1 MSFLSMT
8 QIEDAFHEVVPAFLK
23 KPFAVSELVDAIGR
37 KLSADDSSRDRL
49 ERETELL
56 LTGRDD
62 LFYTPETCYPK
73 ADFFRGTTFRIVPG
87 EAERKRNILLYGAR
101 FAPFCRADI
110 FPDEYALRYGRKK
123 CRTVS
128 VSLPFSQLVP
138 SFMLWGRTGLID
150 CLAAESNEN
159 LTALRSSRDVDHV
172 PMTVTAFDLTYFYR
186 ETGFRKGDAIL
197 ASVVNWETGSFRLEY
212 APAPEIP
219 DRKAEDRFLLD
230 LEGALLSVCRE
241 KGEAMEIPEQIADAY
256 LQAFLDGND
265 LRKRPVLSM
274 DEYPERMREIA
285 IRRDGPDW
293 ILVPADSTDEPGMAA
308 GFTSS
313 GESDDASFSSDH
325 DHECS
330 CGHDHGH
337 DHECSCGHDHDH
349 GHDHECTC
357 GHDHDHG
364 HEAGQVLPEHFS
376 VSAGTIESLEAILAE
391 REAFLDPAELHAGIL
406 DALANGVEKFEDH
419 LSSVLSLLDV
429 QFADDAQE
437 TAFRNFLE
445 EEWETIGEMY
455 DPSLEMERSP
465 LRSRLLEL
473 SEQRADAARRLV
485 GVFRERKQDIPENMA
500 RAVTRLHR
508 DLSET
513 LSVFRV
519 DTPLPEGEARE
530 QLELRVEDLED
541 AWEELAE
548 RIDALIGPGD
558 DRADDPAPKK

>member
-8 QIEDAFHEVVPAFLK
+8 QIENAFHEVIPAFLK
-23 KPFAVSELVDAIGR
+23 KPFAVSELVDSIGR
-37 KLSADDSSRDRL
+37 KLSADESSRDRL

-56 LTGRDD
+56 LAGCSD

-101 FAPFCRADI
+101 FAPFCKADI

-128 VSLPFSQLVP
+128 VTLPFSQLVP

-172 PMTVTAFDLTYFYR
+172 PMTVTAFDLTDFYR
-186 ETGFRKGDAIL
+186 ETKFRRGDAIL
-197 ASVVNWETGSFRLEY
+197 ATVVNWDTGSFRLEY
-212 APAPEIP
+212 APAPEVP

-230 LEGALLSVCRE
+230 LEGALLHVCRE
-241 KGEAMEIPEQIADAY
+241 GGEAMEIPEQITDAY

-265 LRKRPVLSM
+265 LRKRPVLSL
-274 DEYPERMREIA
+274 DEYPDRMREIA

-308 GFTSS
+308 GFASEENEDEEVS
-313 GESDDASFSSDH
+313 G
-325 DHECS
+325 
-330 CGHDHGH
+330 HGH

-349 GHDHECTC
+349 DHECSC
-357 GHDHDHG
+357 GHDHDHD
-364 HEAGQVLPEHFS
+364 HAAGPVRPEHFS
-376 VSAGTIESLEAILAE
+376 ISAGTLESLEAILAE
-391 REAFLDPAELHAGIL
+391 REAFLDPAELHAGML
-406 DALANGVEKFEDH
+406 DSLANGVEKFEDH
-419 LSSVLSLLDV
+419 LSGVLSLLDMK
-429 QFADDAQE
+429 FADDAQE

-445 EEWETIGEMY
+445 EEWETVGELY
-455 DPSLEMERSP
+455 NPALEMEKSP

-485 GVFRERKQDIPENMA
+485 ETFRERKQNIPEDTA
-500 RAVTRLHR
+500 RAVARLHR
-508 DLSET
+508 DLSDT

-519 DTPLPEGEARE
+519 ELPLPESEEARE

-541 AWEELAE
+541 AWEELSE
-548 RIDALIGPGD
+548 RIDALIGTGEEGD
-558 DRADDPAPKK
+558 APAPEK

>member
-1 MSFLSMT
+1 MPFLSMT
-8 QIEDAFHEVVPAFLK
+8 QIENAFHEVIPDFLK
-23 KPFAVSELVDAIGR
+23 KPFAVSELVDAIGN
-37 KLSADDSSRDRL
+37 KLSADDSSRERL

-56 LTGRDD
+56 LAGRDD

-73 ADFFRGTTFRIVPG
+73 ADFFRGATFRIVPG
-87 EAERKRNILLYGAR
+87 EAERKQNILLYGAR

-110 FPDEYALRYGRKK
+110 FPDEYAIRYGRKK

-128 VSLPFSQLVP
+128 VTLPFAQLVP

-159 LTALRSSRDVDHV
+159 LAALRSARDVDHV
-172 PMTVTAFDLTYFYR
+172 PMTVTGFDLTDFYR
-186 ETGFRKGDAIL
+186 ETGFRKGDAIIVT
-197 ASVVNWETGSFRLEY
+197 VVNWETGSFRLDY

-219 DRKAEDRFLLD
+219 DRKEEERFLLD
-230 LEGALLSVCRE
+230 LEGALLRVCKE

-265 LRKRPVLSM
+265 LRKRPVLSL

-308 GFTSS
+308 GFTAS
-313 GESDDASFSSDH
+313 GEESEEEPEPSGHAH
-325 DHECS
+325 DHGCS
-330 CGHDHGH
+330 CGHDHAH

-349 GHDHECTC
+349 
-357 GHDHDHG
+357 
-364 HEAGQVLPEHFS
+364 EAGPILPEHFS

-391 REAFLDPAELHAGIL
+391 RESFLDPAELHAGLL
-406 DALANGVEKFEDH
+406 DSLSNGVEKFEDY
-419 LSSVLSLLDV
+419 LSSVMSLLDMK
-429 QFADDAQE
+429 FADDAQE

-445 EEWETIGEMY
+445 EEWETVGELFN
-455 DPSLEMERSP
+455 PALEMEKSP

-485 GVFRERKQDIPENMA
+485 GAFRERKENIPENAA
-500 RAVTRLHR
+500 RAVARLHR
-508 DLSET
+508 DLSDT

-519 DTPLPEGEARE
+519 DAPLPEGEARE

-541 AWEELAE
+541 AWEDLAE
-548 RIDALIGPGD
+548 RIDALIAGTNGEPGEESGPE
-558 DRADDPAPKK
+558 K

>member
-1 MSFLSMT
+1 MAFLSMT

-37 KLSADDSSRDRL
+37 KLSADDSSRERL

-56 LTGRDD
+56 LAGRDD

-73 ADFFRGTTFRIVPG
+73 ADFFRGATFRIVPG
-87 EAERKRNILLYGAR
+87 EAERKQNILLYGAR

-128 VSLPFSQLVP
+128 VTLPFSQLVP

-159 LTALRSSRDVDHV
+159 LAALRSARDVDHV
-172 PMTVTAFDLTYFYR
+172 PMTVTAFDLTDFYR

-197 ASVVNWETGSFRLEY
+197 ATVVNWETGSFRLEY

-230 LEGALLSVCRE
+230 LEGALLRVCKE

-265 LRKRPVLSM
+265 LRKRPVLSL
-274 DEYPERMREIA
+274 DEYPEHMREIA

-313 GESDDASFSSDH
+313 GESEDA
-325 DHECS
+325 S
-330 CGHDHGH
+330 CGHDHDH

-349 GHDHECTC
+349 E
-357 GHDHDHG
+357 
-364 HEAGQVLPEHFS
+364 HEAGPVLPEHFS
-376 VSAGTIESLEAILAE
+376 VSAGTLESLEAILAE

-406 DALANGVEKFEDH
+406 DSLANGVEKFEDH
-419 LSSVLSLLDV
+419 LNGVLSLLNV

-445 EEWETIGEMY
+445 EEWETVGEMY
-455 DPSLEMERSP
+455 NPALEMEKSP

-500 RAVTRLHR
+500 RAVARLHR
-508 DLSET
+508 DLSDT

-519 DTPLPEGEARE
+519 DSALPEGEARE

-548 RIDALIGPGD
+548 RIDALIGTGD
-558 DRADDPAPKK
+558 AREDDPAPEK

>member
-8 QIEDAFHEVVPAFLK
+8 QIEDAFHEVIPAFLK
-23 KPFAVSELVDAIGR
+23 KPFAVSALVDSIGSR
-37 KLSADDSSRDRL
+37 LSADESSRDRL

-56 LTGRDD
+56 LAGRDD

-87 EAERKRNILLYGAR
+87 EAERKQNILLYGAR

-110 FPDEYALRYGRKK
+110 FPDEYALRHGRKK

-138 SFMLWGRTGLID
+138 TFMLWGRTGLID

-159 LTALRSSRDVDHV
+159 LAALRSARDVDHV
-172 PMTVTAFDLTYFYR
+172 PMTVTAFDLTDFYR
-186 ETGFRKGDAIL
+186 ESGFRKGDAIL
-197 ASVVNWETGSFRLEY
+197 ATVVNWETGSFRLEY

-219 DRKAEDRFLLD
+219 DRKAEDRFLMD
-230 LEGALLSVCRE
+230 LEGALLRVCE

-265 LRKRPVLSM
+265 LRTRPVFSL
-274 DEYPERMREIA
+274 DEYPDRMREIA

-293 ILVPADSTDEPGMAA
+293 ILVSADSTDEPGMAA

-313 GESDDASFSSDH
+313 GSDDEESSGH
-325 DHECS
+325 GPEHECS
-330 CGHDHGH
+330 CGHDHE
-337 DHECSCGHDHDH
+337 HECSCGHDHDH
-349 GHDHECTC
+349 EHEP
-357 GHDHDHG
+357 GP
-364 HEAGQVLPEHFS
+364 VLPEHFS
-376 VSAGTIESLEAILAE
+376 VSAGTLESLEAILAE
-391 REAFLDPAELHAGIL
+391 RGAFLDPAELHAGML
-406 DALANGVEKFEDH
+406 DSLANGVEKFEDH
-419 LSSVLSLLDV
+419 LSGVLSLLDV

-445 EEWETIGEMY
+445 EEWEMIGELY
-455 DPSLEMERSP
+455 NPALEMEKSP

-473 SEQRADAARRLV
+473 SEQRAGAARRLS
-485 GVFRERKQDIPENMA
+485 GVFRERKQNIPENMA

-519 DTPLPEGEARE
+519 DSPLPEGEARE

-541 AWEELAE
+541 AWEELSE
-548 RIDALIGPGD
+548 RIDALIGTGDGPAEPGQD
-558 DRADDPAPKK
+558 K